1 VWCSNKSAI
10 GGVYGGGNSLEKAA
24 MQVKTSG
31 GGPYKNAMVLMPE
44 MSKRFRQRR
53 FLQAA
58 LSSISTM

>member
-1 VWCSNKSAI
+1 VWCTNKSLFGELSE
-10 GGVYGGGNSLEKAA
+10 GGDSPEKTGYAGKNFSA
-24 MQVKTSG
+24 
-31 GGPYKNAMVLMPE
+31 GPYKNAMVLMPE